1 MNKYY
6 AKKFKMITILS
17 IIFVLVLPI
26 SKKYGYKTY
35 IDDEGPDV
43 TSSGA
48 TWKSTCESRET
59 SFSQINPDTG
69 TNFKISDFK
78 VNEDY
83 GWYEWF
89 YDNTNYVVVGAATLE
104 GLEDVPS
111 TDYSFVKKQDN
122 IHYFHYGTAQNDWNF
137 STFEFKVD
145 DEKKSKGFT
154 AIVLNTYP
162 QALDP
167 SNKGWNGYKLDGE
180 TYKAKSKNTQWIKF
194 YVSADY
200 KEKYEKLENA
210 TLQMTSDGVFS
221 SSAGTTKSEK
231 KRNMFS
237 EFFTSV
243 FTTVGDAFQKLLN
256 GNVIKAK
263 ITYTRA
269 DIQAS
274 SSLNGEIQVED
285 STSTNDESENTA
297 KYRTINTVNIS
308 KTTENRKGQ
317 TATAYTKE
325 TEIPVI
331 PTDLYSFCIGYV
343 NLFDVNFFNTNTENP
358 NGFWMF
364 IRNFVASAKN
374 VIIYI
379 VAALMIVLIIWRA
392 ILYVL
397 ATLGDNPESGKE
409 SKRIMNNIVKALLI
423 IGSIY
428 LIMII
433 ITYLYNEILK
443 IYLNGNNSIYLIRVN
458 VDGVYSFNTN
468 YIGLLKFRSLSAD
481 SDAALGYAFWYMAC
495 SFFTLLAYG
504 IMLFRTLYMAFLT
517 LIAPVIALHEMNGN
531 VNGNDAV
538 NILNFRRFLRV
549 YTVLTFIPLA
559 IIFITRVAI
568 RLI

>member
-6 AKKFKMITILS
+6 AKKFKIITILS

-26 SKKYGYKTY
+26 SRKYGYKAY
-35 IDDEGPDV
+35 VDEEGPAL
-43 TSSGA
+43 TSSGT

-89 YDNTNYVVVGAATLE
+89 YNNTNYVVVGAATLE

-111 TDYSFVKKQDN
+111 TDYSFVEKKDN
-122 IHYFHYGTAQNDWNF
+122 VHYFHYGTAQNDWKF
-137 STFEFKVD
+137 SIFEFKVD
-145 DEKKSKGFT
+145 DDKNSKGFT

-364 IRNFVASAKN
+364 IRNFIASAKN

-397 ATLGDNPESGKE
+397 ATLEQTPRLWYHS
-409 SKRIMNNIVKALLI
+409 
-423 IGSIY
+423 
-428 LIMII
+428 
-433 ITYLYNEILK
+433 LY
-443 IYLNGNNSIYLIRVN
+443 
-458 VDGVYSFNTN
+458 
-468 YIGLLKFRSLSAD
+468 
-481 SDAALGYAFWYMAC
+481 
-495 SFFTLLAYG
+495 
-504 IMLFRTLYMAFLT
+504 
-517 LIAPVIALHEMNGN
+517 
-531 VNGNDAV
+531 
-538 NILNFRRFLRV
+538 
-549 YTVLTFIPLA
+549 
-559 IIFITRVAI
+559 
-568 RLI
+568 